1 MTCLAFFAWKLWFV
15 LCSVPA
21 QSSDRCF
28 VSSCDW
34 FDLICFG
41 RVWLY
46 FLLFVFFSSYSI
58 WFYLV
63 LFHSIGY
70 ILFCGFGFFCLALF
84 GLIWFHFFITFVL
97 YISPGQP
104 GGKYCGQPS
113 DGQ

>member
-1 MTCLAFFAWKLWFV
+1 MFYVVCLL
-15 LCSVPA
+15 
-21 QSSDRCF
+21 SDRSF
-28 VSSCDW
+28 VSLCDW
-34 FDLICFG
+34 FGLVWFG
-41 RVWLY
+41 KVWLY
-46 FLLFVFFSSYSI
+46 FVLFGFFSSLSI